1 MRKTG
6 DLMYIIAGLG
16 NPGKNY
22 VGTRHNMGFEVIDTI
37 ASKYNIN
44 INKEKF
50 KAHFGEGRIGN
61 EKVILVKPQTFMN
74 LSGESIR
81 EFVEWYKTEPEN
93 LIVIYDDVSLPV
105 GKLRIRPKGSAG
117 GHNGMKS
124 IIYQIQR
131 DVFPRIKVGVGAPQ
145 NKDYDLA
152 DYVLGRFTKEEVE
165 VLIPVA
171 IKAASAVE
179 TIIISGTEKAMAE
192 FNG

>member
-1 MRKTG
+1 
-6 DLMYIIAGLG
+6 MYIIAGLG

-37 ASKYNIN
+37 AAKYNIN

-50 KAHFGEGRIGN
+50 KAHFGEGRIGS

-81 EFVEWYKTEPEN
+81 EFVEFYKLESEN
-93 LIVIYDDVSLPV
+93 LIVIYDDISLPV

-124 IIYQIQR
+124 IIYQIQS
-131 DVFPRIKVGVGAPQ
+131 DVFPRIKVGVGAPE
-145 NKDYDLA
+145 NRDYDLA
-152 DYVLGRFTKEEVE
+152 DYVLGKFTKEEVDT
-165 VLIPVA
+165 LIPVA

-179 TIIISGTEKAMAE
+179 TIITSGTEKAMAE

>member
-1 MRKTG
+1 
-6 DLMYIIAGLG
+6 MYIIAGLG

-37 ASKYNIN
+37 AAKYNIN

-50 KAHFGEGRIGN
+50 KAQFGEGRIGN

-81 EFVEWYKTEPEN
+81 EFVEFYKLDSEN
-93 LIVIYDDVSLPV
+93 LIVIYDDISLPV

-124 IIYQIQR
+124 IIYQIQS
-131 DVFPRIKVGVGAPQ
+131 DVFPRIKVGVGAPE

-165 VLIPVA
+165 TLIPVA
-171 IKAASAVE
+171 VKAASAVE
-179 TIIISGTEKAMAE
+179 TIITAGTEKAMSE
-192 FNG
+192 YNG

>member
-1 MRKTG
+1 
-6 DLMYIIAGLG
+6 MYIIAGLG

-37 ASKYNIN
+37 AAKYNIN

-50 KAHFGEGRIGN
+50 KAHYGEGRIGS
-61 EKVILVKPQTFMN
+61 EKVILIKPQTFMN

-81 EFVEWYKTEPEN
+81 EFVEFYKLDSEN
-93 LIVIYDDVSLPV
+93 LIVIYDDISLPV

-124 IIYQIQR
+124 IIYQIQS
-131 DVFPRIKVGVGAPQ
+131 DIFPRIKVGVGAPE

-152 DYVLGRFTKEEVE
+152 DYVLGKFTKEEVDT
-165 VLIPVA
+165 LIPVA

-179 TIIISGTEKAMAE
+179 TIINSGTEKAMAE